1 MKKLLLLAGLLLALL
16 PAAASAA
23 PDAPVLAKYYA
34 WFDENTWGNGTLT
47 DQPAQTYR
55 SADRGAIERQVDQAK
70 GAGIDGFELNWWGPD
85 NPTDNNLATLLDVA
99 GAKGFK
105 VTVDVDLNSPFLT
118 SRGDVANALSYLK
131 KYHGHPAWFRVDGRP
146 VVSFYGIRKYGV
158 GDWANIRAAS
168 GNGDALWIGEGD
180 QFGYL
185 QAFDGI
191 HPYSVAWSPNPSAQ
205 LASYASRTRAYP
217 GKHWVATVMP
227 GYNDTRLG
235 RSNGFAVDRRG
246 GDYYR
251 NLWNGAIATKP
262 TFIVI
267 TSWNE
272 WPEGS
277 HIEPS
282 KGYGDLYL
290 AITREKAAEFAGQ
303 HVAPP
308 PSSLPT
314 SAAGR
319 SLAPGAAG
327 AGCRFQLGFAAL
339 RGAIPGV
346 VGGCVE
352 DEHHNPENGDALQ
365 KTTGG
370 LLVWRKSDNF
380 TAFTDGHRSWVAG
393 PFGVQSRLNS
403 ERFAW
408 ER

>member
-1 MKKLLLLAGLLLALL
+1 MKKLLFLAGLLLALL

-23 PDAPVLAKYYA
+23 PEAPVLAKYYA

-47 DQPAQTYR
+47 DQPAQAYR

-70 GAGIDGFELNWWGPD
+70 SAGIDGFELNWWGPD
-85 NPTDNNLATLLDVA
+85 NPTDSNLATLLDVA
-99 GAKGFK
+99 QKKGFK
-105 VTVDVDLNSPFLT
+105 VTVDVDLNSPFMT
-118 SRGDVANALSYLK
+118 NTGDVTNAMSYLK
-131 KYHGHPAWFRVDGRP
+131 KYYGHPAWFRVDGRP
-146 VVSFYGIRKYGV
+146 VVSFYGIRKYPVATWGQ
-158 GDWANIRAAS
+158 IRAAS

-180 QFGYL
+180 IFGYL
-185 QAFDGI
+185 QVFDGI
-191 HPYSVAWSPNPSAQ
+191 HPYSVAWSPNPAAQ
-205 LASYASRTRAYP
+205 LASYASRTRAYA

-235 RSNGFAVDRRG
+235 RSDGFAVDRRG

-352 DEHHNPENGDALQ
+352 DE
-365 KTTGG
+365 
-370 LLVWRKSDNF
+370 
-380 TAFTDGHRSWVAG
+380 
-393 PFGVQSRLNS
+393 
-403 ERFAW
+403 
-408 ER
+408 